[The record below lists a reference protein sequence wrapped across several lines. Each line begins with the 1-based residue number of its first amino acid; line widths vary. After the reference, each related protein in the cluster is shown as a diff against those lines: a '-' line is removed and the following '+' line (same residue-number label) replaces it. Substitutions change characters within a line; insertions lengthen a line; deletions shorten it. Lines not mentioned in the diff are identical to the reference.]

1 MPKNITGAW
10 RGFSLQ
16 VQSALATPAAVD
28 TLLYFEGEPMEP
40 EPENFY
46 VNTEEITG
54 ELLPTAKRLITKKF
68 AGKHKGKA
76 HPHLVA
82 LFASMAMGKDT
93 VTQVGATQAYRHK
106 IEIDKTVVELP
117 TRTMVENDGH
127 VQNRFRGVACS
138 AFTLSAERG
147 QFVEFEADLIGS
159 GHEVADATAKPARVD
174 ESYLIYGDAKLTR
187 GGTFDGEVITGGDDL
202 SAPLVRFSLGF
213 KNNGR
218 GAYLFGDPSG
228 NVGSLRRGSMYEVD
242 FEATLEIEDSTHR
255 AALLAG
261 NEYVMSIPIIG
272 GVADGIA
279 NYTIEAILPRVAYA
293 EAKKGVDEG
302 TLVVA
307 AKFAVMADPVHGGL
321 ILNVI
326 NQRQPSYL
334 AVAA

>member
-1 MPKNITGAW
+1 MPRNITGAW

-16 VQSALATPAAVD
+16 TQSALANPAPVD

-82 LFASMAMGKDT
+82 LFASMAMGRDT

-106 IEIDKTVVELP
+106 IEIDKAVVELP
-117 TRTMVENDGH
+117 VRTMIENDGH
-127 VQNRFRGVACS
+127 VQNRFRGVACT

-147 QFVEFEADLIGS
+147 QFVEFEADLMGS
-159 GHEVADATAKPARVD
+159 GHEAADTAAKPARLD

-187 GGTFDGEVITGGDDL
+187 GGAYNGDVITGGDDL

-228 NVGSLRRGSMYEVD
+228 IAGSIRRGRVYEVD

-255 AALLAG
+255 AALLNG
-261 NEYVMSIPIIG
+261 TEYAMSIPITG
-272 GVADGIA
+272 GPADGTA
-279 NYTIEAILPRVAYA
+279 NYTITAIMPRVAYM

-307 AKFAVMADPVHGGL
+307 AKFAVMSDPVHGGL
-321 ILNVI
+321 ILNIV
-326 NQRQPSYL
+326 NRRQQNYL
-334 AVAA
+334 AAAA